1 MRYMIAKQDLIRT
14 RTPEDIERRY
24 NLAELR
30 EMVERQQ
37 ETISTIL
44 QTTQALELRITELE
58 NQIKTL
64 NTVN

>member
-1 MRYMIAKQDLIRT
+1 MIAKQDLIRT

-30 EMVERQQ
+30 EMVELQQ

-44 QTTQALELRITELE
+44 QTVQALELRVAELE
-58 NQIKTL
+58 NQIEIL